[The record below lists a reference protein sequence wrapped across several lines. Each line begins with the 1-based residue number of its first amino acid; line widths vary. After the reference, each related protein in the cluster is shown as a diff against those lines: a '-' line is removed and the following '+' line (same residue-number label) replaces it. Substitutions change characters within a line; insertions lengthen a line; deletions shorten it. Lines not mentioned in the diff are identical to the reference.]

1 MERKEKLAACFQKY
15 EKLIDDKKLEQFL
28 NYYDLLIEWN
38 SFMNLTAITDFDEVL
53 EKHFLDSIKMIDYFD
68 ISKADK
74 ILDLGTGAG
83 FPGIPLKILYPK
95 LNFVLMD
102 SLNKRIKF
110 LNEVILQLGLSNIT
124 AIHGRAEEAARN
136 EEYREQF
143 DFVVSRAVANLS
155 TLSEYCI
162 PFVDSQH
169 SFQLS

>member
-83 FPGIPLKILYPK
+83 FPGIPLKILYP
-95 LNFVLMD
+95 
-102 SLNKRIKF
+102 
-110 LNEVILQLGLSNIT
+110 
-124 AIHGRAEEAARN
+124 
-136 EEYREQF
+136 
-143 DFVVSRAVANLS
+143 
-155 TLSEYCI
+155 
-162 PFVDSQH
+162 
-169 SFQLS
+169 